1 MLSEPGPGR
10 SSINIHDHHLFVPL
24 GEGVD
29 ETRVKSGYLVFFLFF
44 CPVCGILFL
53 GFSHPLPLT
62 SAIPITLSRFE
73 SLNFLCESGAEKCN
87 AQCVTSTWGSHM
99 ATENSTLN

>member
-53 GFSHPLPLT
+53 GFLILFPSLLPYPSPSQDLR
-62 SAIPITLSRFE
+62 A
-73 SLNFLCESGAEKCN
+73 
-87 AQCVTSTWGSHM
+87 
-99 ATENSTLN
+99 